1 MKKITQDFRTGA
13 SRAALMLLSA
23 VLLAGSLSGCGLR
36 ETLEKLAG
44 EGGTGENG
52 QTAAS
57 AVPEGDQNGGTA
69 DSPAAVSASSEDS
82 EENSDGGFLEQL
94 ARNPLNAD
102 KYQDNIPDEESLFR
116 NAATDYFFYNQLTD
130 EEKIIYD
137 AMKTVAGHP
146 ESTEYH
152 KRMEIAADPSSDAF
166 KQEVNRAYD
175 ALIYD
180 HPEMFWLREGSGSF
194 TYYYLDSFHLG
205 DQYAVMLQLT
215 EPYQNYQ
222 AEMTAFN
229 SAVDS
234 FFSDIDTTQAAPWL
248 ALCIHDK
255 LNSLVSY
262 DWELADAV
270 TDTGSA
276 SFDLSYSAY
285 GALVADSRGDA
296 NTALCDGY
304 TYAYQYL
311 LQQVGIPVV
320 RVTGQAGKSADD
332 LQPHSWTVISL
343 DGEWYETDPTWDDI
357 EPDLN
362 SGDADQTIVQ
372 AAVSDTAYWNRVRH
386 YMYDLTTEQISN
398 YTADDSYTYY
408 ITTDE
413 YSGYAKFLDDSLHI
427 RTTQGEGEAQG
438 DTLSWLAPTATGTT
452 YTYDYLIQ
460 NGG

>member
-1 MKKITQDFRTGA
+1 MKRRKKS
-13 SRAALMLLSA
+13 SRRSRRYLLIPVGILVIICILLSVNRRTKTA
-23 VLLAGSLSGCGLR
+23 VGNLATS
-36 ETLEKLAG
+36 
-44 EGGTGENG
+44 
-52 QTAAS
+52 AAS
-57 AVPEGDQNGGTA
+57 QLF
-69 DSPAAVSASSEDS
+69 VS
-82 EENSDGGFLEQL
+82 G
-94 ARNPLNAD
+94 
-102 KYQDNIPDEESLFR
+102 
-116 NAATDYFFYNQLTD
+116 
-130 EEKIIYD
+130 
-137 AMKTVAGHP
+137 
-146 ESTEYH
+146 
-152 KRMEIAADPSSDAF
+152 
-166 KQEVNRAYD
+166 
-175 ALIYD
+175 
-180 HPEMFWLREGSGSF
+180 
-194 TYYYLDSFHLG
+194 SFHLG
-205 DQYAVMLQLT
+205 DRYTVMLQLT

-248 ALCIHDK
+248 ALRVHDK

-320 RVTGQAGKSADD
+320 RVTGKAGKSADD

-372 AAVSDTAYWNRVRH
+372 AAVSDTAYWNRVCH

-398 YTADDSYTYY
+398 YTADDS
-408 ITTDE
+408 
-413 YSGYAKFLDDSLHI
+413 
-427 RTTQGEGEAQG
+427 
-438 DTLSWLAPTATGTT
+438 
-452 YTYDYLIQ
+452 
-460 NGG
+460 

>member
-1 MKKITQDFRTGA
+1 MKKITRDFRTGA
-13 SRAALMLLSA
+13 RRAALMLLSA
-23 VLLAGSLSGCGLR
+23 ALFAGTLSGCGLR

-44 EGGTGENG
+44 EGGTEENR
-52 QTAAS
+52 Q
-57 AVPEGDQNGGTA
+57 TA
-69 DSPAAVSASSEDS
+69 DSAAPEEGQDGGIADSSAAVSASSGED
-82 EENSDGGFLEQL
+82 SDGGFLQQL
-94 ARNPLNAD
+94 ALNPLNAD

-137 AMKTVAGHP
+137 AMKTVAEHP

-152 KRMEIAADPSSDAF
+152 KRMEITADPSSDAF

-180 HPEMFWLREGSGSF
+180 HPEMFWLREGTGSF

-248 ALCIHDK
+248 ALRIHDK

-262 DWELADAV
+262 DWELADTV

-285 GALVADSRGDA
+285 GAVVADSRGDA

-320 RVTGQAGKSADD
+320 RVTGQAGGSADD
-332 LQPHSWTVISL
+332 LQPHSWTVVQL
-343 DGEWYETDPTWDDI
+343 DGEWY
-357 EPDLN
+357 
-362 SGDADQTIVQ
+362 
-372 AAVSDTAYWNRVRH
+372 
-386 YMYDLTTEQISN
+386 
-398 YTADDSYTYY
+398 
-408 ITTDE
+408 
-413 YSGYAKFLDDSLHI
+413 
-427 RTTQGEGEAQG
+427 
-438 DTLSWLAPTATGTT
+438 
-452 YTYDYLIQ
+452 
-460 NGG
+460 